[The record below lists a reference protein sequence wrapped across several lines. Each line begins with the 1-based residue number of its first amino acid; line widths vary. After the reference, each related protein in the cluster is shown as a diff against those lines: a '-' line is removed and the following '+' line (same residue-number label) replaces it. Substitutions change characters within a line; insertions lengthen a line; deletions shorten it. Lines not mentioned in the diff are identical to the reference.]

1 MGDAGMYRREETC
14 CFTGHRPE
22 KLPWGKNELDTRCLA
37 LKTRIRDVVDAA
49 YAEGKRHFIC
59 GMARG
64 CDFYFA
70 EAVLALREE
79 HPEVTLE
86 AAIPCAEQSASWSA
100 SQRHRWEELIS
111 ACDKRTV
118 LQEQYTPDCM
128 IRRNRYMV
136 EHSSLVIAVYD
147 GSDGGTRRTLE
158 YAIREKV
165 PFVDI
170 DQGKV

>member
-1 MGDAGMYRREETC
+1 MRTREETC

-22 KLPWGKNELDTRCLA
+22 KLPWGRNEADRRCVA
-37 LKTRIRDVVDAA
+37 LKARLQDAVEAA

-70 EAVLALREE
+70 EAVLALRSRKVG
-79 HPEVTLE
+79 VTLE
-86 AAIPCAEQSASWSA
+86 AAIPCAVQSASWTKD
-100 SQRHRWEELIS
+100 QRERWERLVTAS
-111 ACDKRTV
+111 DYQTV
-118 LQEQYTPDCM
+118 LQQAYTSDCM

-158 YAIREKV
+158 HAIREKV

-170 DQGKV
+170 DPNQL

>member
-1 MGDAGMYRREETC
+1 MYTREETC

-22 KLPWGKNELDTRCLA
+22 KLPWGKNESDPRCLLLKKRLRDA
-37 LKTRIRDVVDAA
+37 LEAA
-49 YAEGKRHFIC
+49 YTEGKRHFLC

-70 EAVLALREE
+70 EAVIALREQKAG
-79 HPEVTLE
+79 VTLE
-86 AAIPCAEQSASWSA
+86 AAIPCAVQSVSWSA
-100 SQRHRWEELIS
+100 QQRERWKRLVD
-111 ACDKRTV
+111 ACDQKTV
-118 LQEQYTPDCM
+118 LQEHYTPDCM
-128 IRRNRYMV
+128 HRRNRYMV

-158 YAIREKV
+158 HAIREKV

-170 DQGKV
+170 DPNHL